1 MKQPA
6 ERNPAWR
13 EVLRYP
19 GIPLAAG
26 AALICGAFAPPL
38 SDLPGAIS
46 SLMLILGGLS
56 AGYGLTVASPRSD
69 AGNRE
74 RAETL
79 ADRMWELQEN
89 EARFLGLSDALGDL
103 VVERDRDGR
112 IVYANRV
119 FAALLNADPAVLT
132 GMALDEL
139 GVTVGDLPDASF
151 ANGEIL
157 TSTDVAI
164 ETASGPRWYSWIE
177 HSVRDAEGDY
187 ASHRAVARDITARK
201 SAENSMVAARERAE
215 LASAAKSRFLATV
228 SHEIRTP
235 MNGIMGLAKLLADT
249 RLSAEQNTY
258 VDSISTS
265 ATALLALIEDLL
277 DFSKIEAGRID
288 LEPQPVSPRESVEN
302 IVELLAARAYAKG
315 IGLGCFVD
323 PAVPDHF
330 ETDPGRLRQLLL
342 NLVGNAIKFT
352 GTGGVMLSVTMA
364 AAGNANFIR
373 FAVTDSGPGLAPAD
387 RDRIFEEFEQADGT
401 STREHGG
408 AGLGLA
414 ISRRLAD
421 AMGGQITL
429 DSEIDKGSTFT
440 IELPAIA
447 DVDTKVNASLADA
460 RVVVLSPNLVEAQA
474 IAMTVRAH
482 GGQAA
487 VETNVT
493 DAVLRARALNA
504 TAVLVD
510 ASIETPSGDV
520 ISTIRTAHRSDVAML
535 TLIAPN
541 ERGRLPEFNANGYAS
556 FLARPVRGGTLE
568 RQLLLGAAEGH
579 GLPSAL
585 PAMKIGQ
592 RTQQGLSVLLAE
604 DNPINALLAR
614 EALRRAGHSVHV
626 VRNGKEAVDAVVGS
640 DGGETFDVVL
650 MDLHMP
656 VMDGLDAIG
665 LIRQAEESSGAAPV
679 PILVLSADGQ
689 ESTRHNVIAHG
700 ASGFLTKPI
709 DPQRLLDAIERRS
722 AAA

>member
-1 MKQPA
+1 
-6 ERNPAWR
+6 
-13 EVLRYP
+13 
-19 GIPLAAG
+19 
-26 AALICGAFAPPL
+26 
-38 SDLPGAIS
+38 
-46 SLMLILGGLS
+46 MLILGGLS

-119 FAALLNADPAVLT
+119 FAALLNAAPAELT
-132 GMALDEL
+132 GMTLDEL
-139 GVTVGDLPDASF
+139 GVTVSDLPDASF

-187 ASHRAVARDITARK
+187 VWHRAVARDITARK
-201 SAENSMVAARERAE
+201 SAEGSIVAARERAE

-323 PAVPDHF
+323 PAVPDRF

-364 AAGNANFIR
+364 TAGNANFIR

-429 DSEIDKGSTFT
+429 DSEIGKGSTFT

-447 DVDTKVNASLADA
+447 DADTKVNASLADA

-520 ISTIRTAHRSDVAML
+520 ISTMRTAHRSDVAML